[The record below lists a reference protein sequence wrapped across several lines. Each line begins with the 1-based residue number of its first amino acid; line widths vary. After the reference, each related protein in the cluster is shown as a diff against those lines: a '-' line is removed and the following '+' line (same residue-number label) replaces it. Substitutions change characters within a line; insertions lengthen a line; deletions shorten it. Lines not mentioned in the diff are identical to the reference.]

1 MMKEVKSEKPTIE
14 DKITED
20 KKIDER
26 ESEERKTEE
35 KSRSLLSLTGERKAT
50 GEIFQNKMDNWL
62 SK

>member
-26 ESEERKTEE
+26 ESEERETEE